1 MSPSPAKN
9 SMTESPSLRA
19 RFSERLLEPIRRT
32 AAHTMVGESLRAKA
46 ARGGIWLGGGS
57 FVEQVSRFSRNMI
70 LARLLAPGAFGA
82 MAIVM
87 SSASLVS
94 ALSDVGV
101 MPAIIHNPRGG
112 DRTYLNAA
120 WWVGTARAVFMYAL
134 VFISAPFISHFYA
147 NPELTA
153 LTRVCLLSMLFDG
166 LLSPRA
172 KLAHKEMK
180 FGRWAFITNG
190 GGICG
195 VIVTVA
201 LSFVLKD
208 VWALAVGYCSE
219 SVFRCL
225 FSYIIYPGAPDF
237 RWDRDAFR
245 EILTYSKGMLGLS
258 LLNLVFARTD
268 IFVLG
273 KFVTPA
279 ELGIYALAV
288 NLVQTPASFLITVL
302 SQTTLPP
309 LSQVQSDLV
318 RMNRILMEV
327 TSWIILLGLPVVAA
341 VWICGPSL
349 LSIFYGH
356 RYSVQSASMAL
367 TLATIV
373 AFLNTLNSL
382 ITNVFFAAGKPALH
396 RRAVAASA
404 IVMMIAIYPAFKLLG
419 TGGGQLAAVAAI
431 GASYILQILRVHKV
445 THLNLWRYG
454 RAFGP
459 ALLAAGS
466 ILLAG
471 TLMRL
476 VGLSA
481 KPGPN
486 VLTMLA
492 VCLVVYLAYLPA
504 LMKTRF
510 LTLSGP
516 TRP

>member
-1 MSPSPAKN
+1 MG
-9 SMTESPSLRA
+9 
-19 RFSERLLEPIRRT
+19 
-32 AAHTMVGESLRAKA
+32 GESLRAKA
-46 ARGGIWLGGGS
+46 ARGGMWLGSGS
-57 FVEQVSRFSRNMI
+57 FVEQVARFSRNML
-70 LARLLAPGAFGA
+70 LARLLAPSAFGA

-112 DRTYLNAA
+112 DRSYLNAA
-120 WWVGTARAVFMYAL
+120 WWVGTARALFMYVL
-134 VFISAPFISHFYA
+134 VFVSAPWIAHFYG
-147 NPELTA
+147 NGELTA

-172 KLAHKEMK
+172 KLAHKDMK
-180 FGRWAFITNG
+180 FSRWALITNG

-195 VIVTVA
+195 VILTVL

-208 VWALAVGYCSE
+208 VWALAIGYCSE

-225 FSYIIYPGAPDF
+225 FSYIVYPGLPEMG
-237 RWDRDAFR
+237 WDKEALR
-245 EILTYSKGMLGLS
+245 EILKYSKGMVGLS
-258 LLNLVFARTD
+258 FLNLVFARTD

-288 NLVQTPASFLITVL
+288 NLVQTPSMFLITVL

-309 LSQVQSDLV
+309 LSQVQSDTM
-318 RMNRILMEV
+318 RMNRILLEV
-327 TSWIILLGLPVVAA
+327 TKWVIFLGLPIVAT

-356 RYSVQSASMAL
+356 RYSIEAASMAL
-367 TLATIV
+367 LLATVV

-404 IVMMIAIYPAFKLLG
+404 IVMVLAIYPAFKFVGLA
-419 TGGGQLAAVAAI
+419 GGQLAAVAAI
-431 GASYILQILRVHKV
+431 SASFALQVLRMRKV
-445 THLNLWRYG
+445 TDLNLWKYG

-459 ALLAAGS
+459 ALLVSAG

-471 TLMRL
+471 IILRQLGAFTNP
-476 VGLSA
+476 A
-481 KPGPN
+481 AN
-486 VLTMLA
+486 IILA
-492 VCLVVYLAYLPA
+492 SVICFGAYLAYLPSF
-504 LMKTRF
+504 MKTRA
-510 LTLSGP
+510 LTATGQS
-516 TRP
+516 RP